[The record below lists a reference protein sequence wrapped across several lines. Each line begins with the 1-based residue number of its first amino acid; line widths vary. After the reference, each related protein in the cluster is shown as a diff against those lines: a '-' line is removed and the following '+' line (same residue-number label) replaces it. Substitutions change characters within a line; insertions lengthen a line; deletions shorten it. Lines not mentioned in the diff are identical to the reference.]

1 FGALPLGRPIRWIL
15 RIPGIAHALDLA
27 YRLVAPRR
35 QRISVLCGL
44 DACGI
49 DPSTA
54 APSSNPD
61 AAPLDA
67 SGYREQAS
75 RRGEDGAPANVN
87 DAPPSTR
94 MARAV
99 SGALREACAA
109 IALVAM
115 LAQTG
120 AANAIPRALKLPQGH
135 VLAAIAA
142 WPRML
147 ARWDVL
153 SPEPPD

>member
-1 FGALPLGRPIRWIL
+1 AVAEVFAALPLGRPVAWIL
-15 RIPGIAHALDLA
+15 RVPGIAHALDLA
-27 YRLVAPRR
+27 YRFVAPRR

-44 DACGI
+44 AACGI
-49 DPSTA
+49 DTSAA
-54 APSSNPD
+54 APSSDQD

-75 RRGEDGAPANVN
+75 RRGEDGAREGGL
-87 DAPPSTR
+87 APPSTR
-94 MARAV
+94 TARAV
-99 SGALREACAA
+99 SAVLREALVA
-109 IALVAM
+109 IAFIAM

-147 ARWDVL
+147 ARWDV
-153 SPEPPD
+153 